1 MDNLIRE
8 DIVLACFYVWIF
20 ILVFI
25 AVSRIDTIS
34 LTEWSELTCFQLVL
48 ESFPHLWVL
57 HRLVELSLQDCPA
70 GVALAIDKLDGR
82 ATPNIEIILDRFRN
96 QKHRCGL

>member
-1 MDNLIRE
+1 MLLRLDLYLGIHRRE
-8 DIVLACFYVWIF
+8 SDRHDL
-20 ILVFI
+20 L
-25 AVSRIDTIS
+25 DGG
-34 LTEWSELTCFQLVL
+34 SELTCFQLVL
-48 ESFPHLWVL
+48 ESFPHLWVM
-57 HRLVELSLQDCPA
+57 HRLVELSLQDCLA